1 MAIAFYYFTPQL
13 CTTRSM
19 HYIWWSRK
27 RVSHVAFHQSI
38 KGGEIRCY
46 GFFCKGTTAVI
57 DVYSRAFLAT
67 ILPHKWDTFQ
77 ANSVLE
83 FVYT

>member
-1 MAIAFYYFTPQL
+1 MMTTALNFTPQL
-13 CTTRSM
+13 CTTRM

-27 RVSHVAFHQSI
+27 GQS
-38 KGGEIRCY
+38 C
-46 GFFCKGTTAVI
+46 GFLSVNQRRRDRMLRIFCKGTTAVI
-57 DVYSRAFLAT
+57 DVYSLAFLAT
-67 ILPHKWDTFQ
+67 LLPHKWDTFQ